1 MGVTFIGAIPEF
13 LHYRRVM
20 VFIDGRY
27 LIEGLK
33 ELDFKENYLIQNIK
47 VFAGRIIKNFIKR
60 PMVAELI
67 RVYWYDA
74 KYDERDERYNKQEE
88 FFNTLRDIE
97 DFEVKTGEIVTTE
110 NGERQKGVDVLIAVD
125 MLTKA
130 YEHHY
135 DIAIFVCGDR
145 DSIPLV
151 KAIKDQ
157 AGKRV
162 YGVFFKRSCS
172 LELRR
177 EFDRYFSMTR
187 EGDEIKFSV

>member
-1 MGVTFIGAIPEF
+1 MGVAFIGSFPEF

-27 LIEGLK
+27 LIQGLK
-33 ELDFKENYLIQNIK
+33 DLDFEETHIIQNIK
-47 VFAGRIIKNFIKR
+47 EFSENIINHFFKR
-60 PMVAELI
+60 PMVGELI

-74 KYDERDERYNKQEE
+74 KYNEKDKRLGEQEM

-97 DFEVKTGEIVTTE
+97 NFEVKLGEIVITE
-110 NGERQKGVDVLIAVD
+110 KGEKQKGVDVLIAVD

-135 DIAIFVCGDR
+135 DIAIFVCGNR

-151 KAIKDQ
+151 KAVKDQ

-162 YGVFFKRSCS
+162 YGVFFERSCS

-177 EFDRYFSMTR
+177 EFDRRSSMIK
-187 EGDEIKFSV
+187 EENKIKFS